1 MHILVVDDEEL
12 ALAELTHEIKIVFP
26 NAALHG
32 YRNPKEAIEYATA
45 LSAEGEVFSYAFLD
59 IKMRGM
65 SGLELARQL
74 KIIFPKV
81 NLFFCTAY
89 SEYAIDA
96 FGMFAKGYLK
106 KPVAASEIKRVLD
119 EMVTDWSL
127 EKTEEPCDIR
137 VQTFGIFEVFAD
149 GKPVIFEREKSKEL
163 LAYLVD
169 RHGAAVTT
177 EQIAALLWEDI
188 PYDRKLKNRV
198 TATIAALKNSLKAA
212 GIEDI
217 LIKTW
222 NHLSLD
228 ISKIKCDAY
237 DYEKWDAVAVNSFHG
252 EYMLNYSWAEF
263 TTGMYSQVK

>member
-12 ALAELTHEIKIVFP
+12 ALAELTHELKIVFP

-32 YRNPKEAIEYATA
+32 YRNPKEAIEYAAA

-137 VQTFGIFEVFAD
+137 VQTFGNFEVFVK

-198 TATIAALKNSLKAA
+198 TATIAALKNSLRAA

-228 ISKIKCDAY
+228 IAKIKCDAY

-263 TTGMYSQVK
+263 TTGRYSQMK

>member
-12 ALAELTHEIKIVFP
+12 ALAELTHELKIVFP

-32 YRNPKEAIEYATA
+32 YRNPKEAIEYAAA

-127 EKTEEPCDIR
+127 KRLRSHVISEFRPSEILKYLQTASRLFLKEKNPRNFWHILWTGT
-137 VQTFGIFEVFAD
+137 VQ
-149 GKPVIFEREKSKEL
+149 RL
-163 LAYLVD
+163 Q
-169 RHGAAVTT
+169 RN
-177 EQIAALLWEDI
+177 
-188 PYDRKLKNRV
+188 KLPLCCGRIYRM
-198 TATIAALKNSLKAA
+198 T
-212 GIEDI
+212 
-217 LIKTW
+217 
-222 NHLSLD
+222 
-228 ISKIKCDAY
+228 
-237 DYEKWDAVAVNSFHG
+237 VN
-252 EYMLNYSWAEF
+252 
-263 TTGMYSQVK
+263 

>member
-12 ALAELTHEIKIVFP
+12 ALTELTNELKIVFP
-26 NAALHG
+26 NAVLHG
-32 YRNPKEAIEYATA
+32 YKKTKAAIEYAAA
-45 LSAEGEVFSYAFLD
+45 LAAEGEMFSYAFLD

-65 SGLELARQL
+65 NGLELARQL
-74 KIIFPKV
+74 KMIFPQV
-81 NLFFCTAY
+81 HLIFCTAY

-96 FGMFAKGYLK
+96 FGMYAKGYLK
-106 KPVAASEIKRVLD
+106 KPVTASEIKRVLD
-119 EMVTDWSL
+119 EMVTDWSA
-127 EKTEEPCDIR
+127 EKTEELCDIR
-137 VQTFGIFEVFAD
+137 VQTFGYFEVFVK
-149 GKPVIFEREKSKEL
+149 GKPIAFERAKAKEL

-177 EQIAALLWEDI
+177 EQIAITLWENMS
-188 PYDRKLKNRV
+188 YDRKLKNRV
-198 TATIAALKNSLKAA
+198 TATVAALKSSLREA

-217 LIKTW
+217 LIKSW

-263 TTGMYSQVK
+263 TTGRYCQMK

>member
-1 MHILVVDDEEL
+1 MTQIRSV
-12 ALAELTHEIKIVFP
+12 KIM
-26 NAALHG
+26 G
-32 YRNPKEAIEYATA
+32 
-45 LSAEGEVFSYAFLD
+45 
-59 IKMRGM
+59 
-65 SGLELARQL
+65 
-74 KIIFPKV
+74 
-81 NLFFCTAY
+81 
-89 SEYAIDA
+89 
-96 FGMFAKGYLK
+96 
-106 KPVAASEIKRVLD
+106 EIKRVLD

-137 VQTFGIFEVFAD
+137 VQTFGNFEVFAD

-198 TATIAALKNSLKAA
+198 TATIAALKSSLKAA

-228 ISKIKCDAY
+228 IAKIKCDAY

-263 TTGMYSQVK
+263 TTGRYSQMK

>member
-1 MHILVVDDEEL
+1 MLIGSVTDVNRTRTFMKHFIILL
-12 ALAELTHEIKIVFP
+12 I
-26 NAALHG
+26 
-32 YRNPKEAIEYATA
+32 
-45 LSAEGEVFSYAFLD
+45 S
-59 IKMRGM
+59 
-65 SGLELARQL
+65 
-74 KIIFPKV
+74 
-81 NLFFCTAY
+81 NLFMQLGEAGIWLFEGVPQNFTVIKV
-89 SEYAIDA
+89 SA

-106 KPVAASEIKRVLD
+106 KPVAAAEIKRVLD

-137 VQTFGIFEVFAD
+137 VQTFGYFEVFAD

-237 DYEKWDAVAVNSFHG
+237 DYEKWDAVAVNAFHG
-252 EYMLNYSWAEF
+252 AYMLNDSWAEF
-263 TTGMYSQVK
+263 TTGRYSQMK